1 MPPFIKKTL
10 EAVVADFSSHHSFP
24 IPIPMLMLIMRLSF
38 HCSVRTIPSFV
49 DYQSIHYNIRPSVKA
64 RIIVHARERLIG
76 SAVAAEVE
84 VPGSKPGLLSML
96 EEPVGERL
104 ELELE
109 LVEEV
114 LSVEVVVDELD
125 DCGWE
130 EVEREELDEDE
141 DEEDEEEVE
150 LLLDE
155 DVALESAE
163 CEANPMRELSKSKTV

>member
-1 MPPFIKKTL
+1 
-10 EAVVADFSSHHSFP
+10 
-24 IPIPMLMLIMRLSF
+24 MLIRLSF

-49 DYQSIHYNIRPSVKA
+49 DCGSIHYNIRPSVKA
-64 RIIVHARERLIG
+64 RIIVHARERLTG
-76 SAVAAEVE
+76 SAVAAE
-84 VPGSKPGLLSML
+84 VPGSKPGLLSME
-96 EEPVGERL
+96 EEPVGVRL

-125 DCGWE
+125 DSGFE
-130 EVEREELDEDE
+130 EVERVELDEDE
-141 DEEDEEEVE
+141 DEDEEEEVE

-155 DVALESAE
+155 DVVLESAE